1 MSARKRRIN
10 RKIAMLVRMDR
21 THLALYLMSS
31 PKRDS
36 ERAKAL
42 WWRCIVPLGDALSR
56 SCPDAWARMA
66 ETPYRADGLMERYRK
81 RIQLMRGKDIS

>member
-1 MSARKRRIN
+1 MSARKRRIK
-10 RKIAMLVRMDR
+10 RKIAMLARLDR

-31 PKRDS
+31 PKRDG

-42 WWRCIVPLGDALSR
+42 WWRCIVPLCDALSR

-66 ETPYRADGLMERYRK
+66 ETPYRADGLMENYRK
-81 RIQLMRGKDIS
+81 RQEAKP

>member
-1 MSARKRRIN
+1 MSARKRRIK
-10 RKIAMLVRMDR
+10 RKIAMLKRLDR
-21 THLALYLMSS
+21 THLSLYLMSS

-56 SCPDAWARMA
+56 RCPDAWARMA
-66 ETPYRADGLMERYRK
+66 ETPYRADILMANYRK
-81 RIQLMRGKDIS
+81 RQDAKS

>member
-1 MSARKRRIN
+1 MSSSKRRIKW
-10 RKIAMLVRMDR
+10 KIAMLVRMDR

-31 PKRDS
+31 PKRDG

-56 SCPDAWARMA
+56 RCPDAWARMA
-66 ETPYRADGLMERYRK
+66 ETPYRADGLMENYRK
-81 RIQLMRGKDIS
+81 RMQLKQGKEIS